1 MVGQGVAGTVTDA
14 AGGIVEKTPLNKV
27 SPLRALVL
35 GSIKR
40 RNVSDAFLT
49 DCVCLQLTREKTI
62 PEDGITKEQRS
73 AAIRLQE
80 IVIKHGRKQVE
91 LARDLA
97 ENGHQVM
104 ANVLMTMELLSI
116 QKEAAGERFEVSH
129 PHLP

>member
-1 MVGQGVAGTVTDA
+1 
-14 AGGIVEKTPLNKV
+14 
-27 SPLRALVL
+27 
-35 GSIKR
+35 
-40 RNVSDAFLT
+40 
-49 DCVCLQLTREKTI
+49 VCLQLTREKTI